1 MSYVVRVDPGDGVL
15 NARPTIEANRGVI
28 DLGERLGDND
38 GAPAI
43 ATEPSGRHGRPRLL
57 PAHGRRPRS
66 ASLTKVRWVATPAE
80 IAAAVAVLPSPDATF
95 ITGADLLI
103 DGGVIAALRS
113 GSLKL
118 GA

>member
-1 MSYVVRVDPGDGVL
+1 
-15 NARPTIEANRGVI
+15 
-28 DLGERLGDND
+28 
-38 GAPAI
+38 
-43 ATEPSGRHGRPRLL
+43 
-57 PAHGRRPRS
+57 
-66 ASLTKVRWVATPAE
+66 VATPAE

-113 GSLKL
+113 GGLKL